1 MFSSRSHHV
10 DKPGHYRL
18 LFMIIAHKCF
28 INGTTLVHV
37 IDKLVG
43 KYIMEQCD
51 IRIYLVADVCIV
63 KNYRCQFYH
72 DIHALEVCT
81 GKQCSSVTITR
92 SIESTNH
99 NVVNVMEHYVR
110 DSTYNTNMICSS
122 CGTLLFSVLIFSGKD
137 TWYMYC

>member
-1 MFSSRSHHV
+1 MFPSRSHHV

-51 IRIYLVADVCIV
+51 MDFCCNLYIQI
-63 KNYRCQFYH
+63 
-72 DIHALEVCT
+72 
-81 GKQCSSVTITR
+81 
-92 SIESTNH
+92 
-99 NVVNVMEHYVR
+99 
-110 DSTYNTNMICSS
+110 
-122 CGTLLFSVLIFSGKD
+122 LLI
-137 TWYMYC
+137 